1 MDSLSQEV
9 YIIVIGCAF
18 FLLVAIGIIFLVLV
32 YQKRQLRFLMDK
44 QELENQYSEEL
55 LKTRIETQEQT
66 LNTISREIHDNIGQL
81 LNSSKTLLVA
91 HQRKTNNYGAELAN
105 AEEQLG
111 QAIQE
116 LRALS
121 RSLSGE
127 WLEQFNFIENLN
139 TEAARINASDRAVV
153 KVELPPTLLMPKERQ
168 LILYRMVQEAFQ
180 NSLKHSGG
188 NAIHIIAH
196 QNDMHVAVSITD
208 NGKGFNANEN
218 HTQGFG
224 MHSII
229 QRARLMGG
237 TAKWISDNTG
247 TRVYIEVP
255 INSNGSYEH

>member
-18 FLLVAIGIIFLVLV
+18 FLLVATGIIFLVLI

-44 QELENQYSEEL
+44 QELESRYSEEL

-91 HQRKTNNYGAELAN
+91 HQRKTNSSGAELTN

-111 QAIQE
+111 HAIQE

-127 WLEQFNFIENLN
+127 WLERFNFCENLS
-139 TEAARINASDRAVV
+139 TETARINAVDGVQV
-153 KVELPPTLLMPKERQ
+153 KLNLPASIPMVKERQ
-168 LILYRMVQEAFQ
+168 LVLYRMVQEAFQ

-188 NAIHIIAH
+188 NVIHITAR
-196 QNDMHVAVSITD
+196 QNDSHIAISIAD
-208 NGKGFNANEN
+208 NGKGFNTAD
-218 HTQGFG
+218 HIQGFG
-224 MHSII
+224 MNSIT
-229 QRARLMGG
+229 QRAKLMGG
-237 TAKWISDNTG
+237 TARWVSDNTG
-247 TRVYIEVP
+247 TGVHIEVP
-255 INSNGSYEH
+255 LTTN

>member
-18 FLLVAIGIIFLVLV
+18 FLLVATGIIFLVLI

-44 QELENQYSEEL
+44 QELENRYSEEL

-91 HQRKTNNYGAELAN
+91 HQRKTNSSGVELTN

-111 QAIQE
+111 HAIQE

-127 WLEQFNFIENLN
+127 WLERFNFYENLN
-139 TEAARINASDRAVV
+139 TETARINAVNGVQV
-153 KVELPPTLLMPKERQ
+153 KLNLPASIPMVKERQ
-168 LILYRMVQEAFQ
+168 LVLYRMVQEAFQ

-188 NAIHIIAH
+188 NVIHITAR
-196 QNDMHVAVSITD
+196 QNDSHIAISIAD
-208 NGKGFNANEN
+208 NGKGFNTAD

-224 MHSII
+224 MNSIT
-229 QRARLMGG
+229 QRAKLMGG
-237 TAKWISDNTG
+237 TARWVSDNTG
-247 TRVYIEVP
+247 TGVHIEVP
-255 INSNGSYEH
+255 LTTN

>member
-18 FLLVAIGIIFLVLV
+18 FLLVATGIIFLVLI

-44 QELENQYSEEL
+44 QELENRYSEEL

-91 HQRKTNNYGAELAN
+91 HQRKTNSSGAELTN

-111 QAIQE
+111 HAIQE

-127 WLEQFNFIENLN
+127 WLERFNFYENLN
-139 TEAARINASDRAVV
+139 TETARINAVNGV
-153 KVELPPTLLMPKERQ
+153 KVKLNLPASIPMVKERQ
-168 LILYRMVQEAFQ
+168 LVLYRMVQEAFQ

-188 NAIHIIAH
+188 NVIHITAR
-196 QNDMHVAVSITD
+196 QNDSHIAISIAD
-208 NGKGFNANEN
+208 NGKGFNTAD

-224 MHSII
+224 MNSIT
-229 QRARLMGG
+229 QRAKLMGG
-237 TAKWISDNTG
+237 TARWVSDNTG
-247 TRVYIEVP
+247 TGVHIEVP
-255 INSNGSYEH
+255 LTTN